1 VHPYIIY
8 ILTFDEI
15 KSQRAEKWAKFGGKR
30 KGGGNLTDEEKTAL
44 ESMSDEEK
52 QAFFDAKKEE
62 MKIKKEAHKSVIDK
76 LINGES
82 LTAEQEA
89 IRLEMLAKME
99 DMDWNH
105 RGKGHR
111 EGKEIISKI
120 LAGDELRAEEETQLV
135 EMQATRAEREAQ
147 RAILEPIMER
157 KRAGEV
163 LSDEEQA
170 VLDEMK
176 ENRAEEKMGGGDREA
191 K

>member
-1 VHPYIIY
+1 
-8 ILTFDEI
+8 
-15 KSQRAEKWAKFGGKR
+15 
-30 KGGGNLTDEEKTAL
+30 
-44 ESMSDEEK
+44 
-52 QAFFDAKKEE
+52 
-62 MKIKKEAHKSVIDK
+62 
-76 LINGES
+76 
-82 LTAEQEA
+82 
-89 IRLEMLAKME
+89 
-99 DMDWNH
+99 
-105 RGKGHR
+105 
-111 EGKEIISKI
+111 
-120 LAGDELRAEEETQLV
+120 LRAEEETQLV